1 MREERQPRVLRHSAV
16 QMAEMC
22 KAILGTPDAWVK
34 TAQEGGGNLTK
45 RLISSPGEPTITNR
59 RKTMTERTQKG
70 TAKGRASKPKTT
82 ATSKNAKAK
91 ATKHTGTR
99 GTKQSTKPTG
109 AKKSTK
115 QAVKLSKKPAVK
127 ASAKRVETRP
137 VALPP
142 ARPVA
147 PTTSQ
152 GESLVPM
159 EVRGTAEWSDLNKR
173 MFIERIELKRR
184 MDELDGKRGSLQRRE
199 LSRVRRDYERIT
211 MRIVDANYGLL
222 RKYVKL
228 FTGSASREDAKDFEA
243 AGRLGLMRAIDNYD
257 PYRGSF
263 AQWAFKPIQREVL
276 RAVHSA
282 DHNNMNPGD
291 FERRP
296 EILRALK
303 KLQGENDEVK
313 PTEAQV
319 AVEAGVTIEQVK
331 RVLHAPRMDSL
342 HTPVGDG
349 DGSVLSDLIE
359 DKNSLIEDAVISSI
373 GVETLNSYGLS
384 ALDAREYFVLSRRL
398 GLDCEP
404 EQRLSAIG
412 EMLNLSREAVRQ
424 IEAKAIAKMSHP
436 VLLRLLVRN
445 GKQ

>member
-1 MREERQPRVLRHSAV
+1 M
-16 QMAEMC
+16 
-22 KAILGTPDAWVK
+22 
-34 TAQEGGGNLTK
+34 TA
-45 RLISSPGEPTITNR
+45 
-59 RKTMTERTQKG
+59 
-70 TAKGRASKPKTT
+70 GR
-82 ATSKNAKAK
+82 KAK
-91 ATKHTGTR
+91 AQPKRAVAARETKKRKVG
-99 GTKQSTKPTG
+99 GSP
-109 AKKSTK
+109 AKK
-115 QAVKLSKKPAVK
+115 QAVKKAGGTKTAKAKTGKTAAAKAPSKKVVKTTGSATKNSGAVQIT
-127 ASAKRVETRP
+127 VPVRP
-137 VALPP
+137 VP
-142 ARPVA
+142 AATNV
-147 PTTSQ
+147 
-152 GESLVPM
+152 GETLVPI

-184 MDELDGKRGSLQRRE
+184 MDELEGKKGSSQRRE
-199 LSRVRRDYERIT
+199 LARVRRDYERIT
-211 MRIVDANYGLL
+211 MRIVESNYGLL

-303 KLQGENDEVK
+303 KLQGENEEVK

-319 AVEAGVTIEQVK
+319 AAEAGVTIEQVK

-342 HTPVGDG
+342 HTPVGDS

-359 DKNSLIEDAVISSI
+359 DKSSLIEEAVISSI

-412 EMLNLSREAVRQ
+412 EMLKLSREAVRQ

-445 GKQ
+445 GKA

>member
-1 MREERQPRVLRHSAV
+1 M
-16 QMAEMC
+16 
-22 KAILGTPDAWVK
+22 
-34 TAQEGGGNLTK
+34 
-45 RLISSPGEPTITNR
+45 
-59 RKTMTERTQKG
+59 
-70 TAKGRASKPKTT
+70 
-82 ATSKNAKAK
+82 
-91 ATKHTGTR
+91 
-99 GTKQSTKPTG
+99 TKP
-109 AKKSTK
+109 AKKSTTKSRTTKLKTANSYKSAAGKAAKKKATLGAPRSTKQATKKGAKSAAK
-115 QAVKLSKKPAVK
+115 QAVGKAPVK
-127 ASAKRVETRP
+127 RGGVRVNKVTVRQT
-137 VALPP
+137 A
-142 ARPVA
+142 AT
-147 PTTSQ
+147 TTSA
-152 GESLVPM
+152 GEALVPM
-159 EVRGTAEWSDLNKR
+159 EVRGTAEWSDMNKR
-173 MFIERIELKRR
+173 MFIERGELKRR
-184 MDELDGKRGSLQRRE
+184 MEELDGKRGGLQRRE

-211 MRIVDANYGLL
+211 MRIVDSNYGLL

-228 FTGSASREDAKDFEA
+228 FTGSASAEDAKDFES
-243 AGRLGLMRAIDNYD
+243 AGRLGLMRAINNYD

-282 DHNNMNPGD
+282 DHNNMNAGD

-296 EILRALK
+296 EILRAVK
-303 KLQGENDEVK
+303 KLQGANLVVK

-342 HTPVGDG
+342 HTPIGDG
-349 DGSVLSDLIE
+349 EGSVLSDLIE
-359 DKNSLIEDAVISSI
+359 DKSSLIEDAVIASI
-373 GVETLNSYGLS
+373 GIETLNSYGLS

>member
-1 MREERQPRVLRHSAV
+1 VTINKKSNA
-16 QMAEMC
+16 
-22 KAILGTPDAWVK
+22 K
-34 TAQEGGGNLTK
+34 TAKTVKAVGRPKKTTQATSTKKLTK
-45 RLISSPGEPTITNR
+45 TSGAE
-59 RKTMTERTQKG
+59 
-70 TAKGRASKPKTT
+70 SKP
-82 ATSKNAKAK
+82 A
-91 ATKHTGTR
+91 G
-99 GTKQSTKPTG
+99 
-109 AKKSTK
+109 
-115 QAVKLSKKPAVK
+115 SKKT
-127 ASAKRVETRP
+127 ASAKKNAPEVIEQ
-137 VALPP
+137 
-142 ARPVA
+142 VA
-147 PTTSQ
+147 PVRRNSRTKVIAPLP
-152 GESLVPM
+152 GEEMVPA
-159 EVRGTAEWSDLNKR
+159 ELKGTAEWSDMNKR
-173 MFIERIELKRR
+173 MFIQRIEIKKRI
-184 MDELDGKRGSLQRRE
+184 DKLEASKNKAAKRRE
-199 LSRVRRDYERIT
+199 LSRAKRDYEDLT
-211 MRIVDANYGLL
+211 MRIVEANYGLL

-228 FTGSASREDAKDFEA
+228 FTGSASREDARDFEA

-303 KLQGENDEVK
+303 KLQGENEEVK

-319 AVEAGVTIEQVK
+319 AAEAGVTIEQVK

-342 HTPVGDG
+342 HTPVGDA
-349 DGSVLSDLIE
+349 DGAVLSDLIE
-359 DKNSLIEDAVISSI
+359 DKGGALEDVVISAI
-373 GVETLNSYGLS
+373 GVESLTNYGLS

-412 EMLNLSREAVRQ
+412 EMLKLSREAVRQ
-424 IEAKAIAKMSHP
+424 IEAKAIAKTSHP

>member
-1 MREERQPRVLRHSAV
+1 MTNNKKSN
-16 QMAEMC
+16 
-22 KAILGTPDAWVK
+22 TK
-34 TAQEGGGNLTK
+34 TAKTVKAVGRPKKTTQATSTKKLTK
-45 RLISSPGEPTITNR
+45 TSGAVSKQVGNKKTASVKKSSPEVIEQVTPVRRNSRTKVIAPLPGEEMVPA
-59 RKTMTERTQKG
+59 ELKG
-70 TAKGRASKPKTT
+70 T
-82 ATSKNAKAK
+82 
-91 ATKHTGTR
+91 
-99 GTKQSTKPTG
+99 
-109 AKKSTK
+109 
-115 QAVKLSKKPAVK
+115 V
-127 ASAKRVETRP
+127 
-137 VALPP
+137 
-142 ARPVA
+142 
-147 PTTSQ
+147 
-152 GESLVPM
+152 
-159 EVRGTAEWSDLNKR
+159 EWSDMNKR
-173 MFIERIELKRR
+173 MFIQRIEIKKRI
-184 MDELDGKRGSLQRRE
+184 DKLEASKNKAAKRRE
-199 LSRVRRDYERIT
+199 LSRAKRDYEDLT
-211 MRIVDANYGLL
+211 MRIVEANYGLL

-228 FTGSASREDAKDFEA
+228 FTGSASREDARDFEA
-243 AGRLGLMRAIDNYD
+243 AGRLGLMRAIANYD

-303 KLQGENDEVK
+303 KLQGENEEVK

-319 AVEAGVTIEQVK
+319 AAEAGVTIEQVK

-342 HTPVGDG
+342 HTPVGDA
-349 DGSVLSDLIE
+349 DGAVLSDLIE
-359 DKNSLIEDAVISSI
+359 DKGRNLEDAVISAI
-373 GVETLNSYGLS
+373 GVESLTNYGLS

-412 EMLNLSREAVRQ
+412 EMLKLSREAVRQ

>member
-1 MREERQPRVLRHSAV
+1 M
-16 QMAEMC
+16 
-22 KAILGTPDAWVK
+22 
-34 TAQEGGGNLTK
+34 TK
-45 RLISSPGEPTITNR
+45 RKQTGATKRPPL
-59 RKTMTERTQKG
+59 
-70 TAKGRASKPKTT
+70 KPKTAKPASKGT
-82 ATSKNAKAK
+82 KSVTKPATSTRKSKPQTKTKSVVAKPVIVKPVVSAAERP
-91 ATKHTGTR
+91 ATAEG
-99 GTKQSTKPTG
+99 
-109 AKKSTK
+109 
-115 QAVKLSKKPAVK
+115 
-127 ASAKRVETRP
+127 ET
-137 VALPP
+137 
-142 ARPVA
+142 
-147 PTTSQ
+147 
-152 GESLVPM
+152 LVPL
-159 EVRGTAEWSDLNKR
+159 EVRGTAEWSDMNKR
-173 MFIERIELKRR
+173 MFIERNELKRR
-184 MDELDGKRGSLQRRE
+184 ITELEGKRGARQRRE

-211 MRIVDANYGLL
+211 MKIIDSNYGLL

-303 KLQGENDEVK
+303 KLQGGDEDTK
-313 PTEAQV
+313 PTEAQI
-319 AVEAGVTIEQVK
+319 AAEAGVTIEQVK

-342 HTPVGDG
+342 HTPVGDSE
-349 DGSVLSDLIE
+349 GSVLSDLIE
-359 DKNSLIEDAVISSI
+359 DKTSLIEDAVISSI

>member
-1 MREERQPRVLRHSAV
+1 MPPSADNK
-16 QMAEMC
+16 Q
-22 KAILGTPDAWVK
+22 LGGEHM
-34 TAQEGGGNLTK
+34 TA
-45 RLISSPGEPTITNR
+45 
-59 RKTMTERTQKG
+59 
-70 TAKGRASKPKTT
+70 GR
-82 ATSKNAKAK
+82 KAK
-91 ATKHTGTR
+91 AQPKRAVAARETKKRKVG
-99 GTKQSTKPTG
+99 GSP
-109 AKKSTK
+109 AKK
-115 QAVKLSKKPAVK
+115 QAVKKAGGTKTAKAKTSKTAAAKTPSKKVVKTTGSATKNSGAVQIT
-127 ASAKRVETRP
+127 VPVRP
-137 VALPP
+137 VP
-142 ARPVA
+142 AATNV
-147 PTTSQ
+147 
-152 GESLVPM
+152 GETLVPI

-184 MDELDGKRGSLQRRE
+184 MDELEGKKGSSQRRE
-199 LSRVRRDYERIT
+199 LARVRRDYERIT
-211 MRIVDANYGLL
+211 MRIVESNYGLL

-263 AQWAFKPIQREVL
+263 AQWAFKPIQHEVL

-303 KLQGENDEVK
+303 KLQGENEEVK

-319 AVEAGVTIEQVK
+319 AAEAGVTIEQVK

-342 HTPVGDG
+342 HTPVGDS

-359 DKNSLIEDAVISSI
+359 DKNSLIEEAVISSI

-412 EMLNLSREAVRQ
+412 EMLKLSREAVRQ

-445 GKQ
+445 GKA

>member
-1 MREERQPRVLRHSAV
+1 M
-16 QMAEMC
+16 
-22 KAILGTPDAWVK
+22 
-34 TAQEGGGNLTK
+34 
-45 RLISSPGEPTITNR
+45 
-59 RKTMTERTQKG
+59 
-70 TAKGRASKPKTT
+70 
-82 ATSKNAKAK
+82 
-91 ATKHTGTR
+91 ATKKQAGKKSGTTR
-99 GTKQSTKPTG
+99 TSGGS
-109 AKKSTK
+109 AKKSVK
-115 QAVKLSKKPAVK
+115 AAGKKAAVKKTTVVKKSSGKPVRTKTEKQLTKPAVE
-127 ASAKRVETRP
+127 V
-137 VALPP
+137 
-142 ARPVA
+142 VA
-147 PTTSQ
+147 PEVVEEMD
-152 GESLVPM
+152 GIPE
-159 EVRGTAEWSDLNKR
+159 EVRGTAEWSDMNKR
-173 MFIERIELKRR
+173 MFIERMEIKKRIGR
-184 MDELDGKRGSLQRRE
+184 LEDKNDPSKRRE
-199 LSRVRRDYERIT
+199 LSRAKREYENLT

-228 FTGSASREDAKDFEA
+228 FTGSATREDARDFEA

-303 KLQGENDEVK
+303 KLQGENEEFR

-319 AVEAGVTIEQVK
+319 AAEAGVTIEQVK

-342 HTPVGDG
+342 HTPVGDS
-349 DGSVLSDLIE
+349 DGAVLSDLIE

-373 GVETLNSYGLS
+373 GVETLTNYGLS

-412 EMLNLSREAVRQ
+412 DMLKLSREAVRQ

-445 GKQ
+445 GNR

>member
-1 MREERQPRVLRHSAV
+1 
-16 QMAEMC
+16 MA
-22 KAILGTPDAWVK
+22 
-34 TAQEGGGNLTK
+34 TK
-45 RLISSPGEPTITNR
+45 
-59 RKTMTERTQKG
+59 K
-70 TAKGRASKPKTT
+70 RAGQ
-82 ATSKNAKAK
+82 AKA
-91 ATKHTGTR
+91 GTR
-99 GTKQSTKPTG
+99 TKKTGG
-109 AKKSTK
+109 AKKTVVPKKTGTK
-115 QAVKLSKKPAVK
+115 VGAKTGTSKVGTKSAGNNPLVSKKKDAKVSSVAAKVKVK
-127 ASAKRVETRP
+127 AQVEIEE
-137 VALPP
+137 VENEDEGGIP
-142 ARPVA
+142 A
-147 PTTSQ
+147 
-152 GESLVPM
+152 
-159 EVRGTAEWSDLNKR
+159 EVRGTAEWSDMNKR
-173 MFIERIELKRR
+173 MFIERIEVKKRIAR
-184 MDELDGKRGSLQRRE
+184 LEERNNPAKRRE
-199 LSRVRRDYERIT
+199 LARAKREYETLT
-211 MRIVDANYGLL
+211 MKIVDANYGLL

-228 FTGSASREDAKDFEA
+228 FTGSATREDAKDFEA

-303 KLQGENDEVK
+303 KLQGENEDLK

-319 AVEAGVTIEQVK
+319 AAEAGVTIEQVK

-342 HTPVGDG
+342 HTPVGDA
-349 DGSVLSDLIE
+349 DGAVLSDLIE

-373 GVETLNSYGLS
+373 GVETLTNYGLS

-412 EMLNLSREAVRQ
+412 DMLKLSREAVRQ

-445 GKQ
+445 GKN

>member
-1 MREERQPRVLRHSAV
+1 M
-16 QMAEMC
+16 
-22 KAILGTPDAWVK
+22 
-34 TAQEGGGNLTK
+34 TA
-45 RLISSPGEPTITNR
+45 
-59 RKTMTERTQKG
+59 
-70 TAKGRASKPKTT
+70 GR
-82 ATSKNAKAK
+82 KAK
-91 ATKHTGTR
+91 AQPKRAVAARETKKRKVG
-99 GTKQSTKPTG
+99 GSP
-109 AKKSTK
+109 AKK
-115 QAVKLSKKPAVK
+115 QAVKKAGGTKTAKAKTSKTAAAKTPSKKVVKTTGSATKNSGAVQIT
-127 ASAKRVETRP
+127 VPVRP
-137 VALPP
+137 VP
-142 ARPVA
+142 AATNV
-147 PTTSQ
+147 
-152 GESLVPM
+152 GETLVPI

-184 MDELDGKRGSLQRRE
+184 MDELEGKKGSSQRRE
-199 LSRVRRDYERIT
+199 LARVRRDYERIT
-211 MRIVDANYGLL
+211 MRIVESNYGLL

-303 KLQGENDEVK
+303 KLQGENEEVK

-319 AVEAGVTIEQVK
+319 AAEAGVTIEQVK

-342 HTPVGDG
+342 HTPVGDS

-359 DKNSLIEDAVISSI
+359 DKNSLIEEAVISSI

-412 EMLNLSREAVRQ
+412 EMLKLSREAVRQ

-445 GKQ
+445 GKA

>member
-1 MREERQPRVLRHSAV
+1 
-16 QMAEMC
+16 MAAKKQAGRGK
-22 KAILGTPDAWVK
+22 KAA
-34 TAQEGGGNLTK
+34 A
-45 RLISSPGEPTITNR
+45 
-59 RKTMTERTQKG
+59 
-70 TAKGRASKPKTT
+70 RAEKTT
-82 ATSKNAKAK
+82 SSAKKPVAGPKAAKTTKLTRATPRARNSAKEAAATSKA
-91 ATKHTGTR
+91 
-99 GTKQSTKPTG
+99 
-109 AKKSTK
+109 
-115 QAVKLSKKPAVK
+115 AVKPVVAVEDTDDGIIPA
-127 ASAKRVETRP
+127 EI
-137 VALPP
+137 
-142 ARPVA
+142 
-147 PTTSQ
+147 
-152 GESLVPM
+152 
-159 EVRGTAEWSDLNKR
+159 RGTAEWSDLNKR
-173 MFIERIELKRR
+173 MFIERIEIKKRIVKL
-184 MDELDGKRGSLQRRE
+184 EEKNNPSKRRE
-199 LSRVRRDYERIT
+199 LARAKREYETLT

-228 FTGSASREDAKDFEA
+228 FTGSATREDAKDFEA

-303 KLQGENDEVK
+303 KLQGENEEYK

-319 AVEAGVTIEQVK
+319 AAEAGVTIEQVK

-342 HTPVGDG
+342 HTPVGDS
-349 DGSVLSDLIE
+349 DGAVLSDLIE
-359 DKNSLIEDAVISSI
+359 DKNSLIEDAVISAI
-373 GVETLNSYGLS
+373 GVETLTNYGLS

-412 EMLNLSREAVRQ
+412 DMLKLSREAVRQ

-445 GKQ
+445 GKN

>member
-1 MREERQPRVLRHSAV
+1 M
-16 QMAEMC
+16 
-22 KAILGTPDAWVK
+22 
-34 TAQEGGGNLTK
+34 
-45 RLISSPGEPTITNR
+45 
-59 RKTMTERTQKG
+59 
-70 TAKGRASKPKTT
+70 
-82 ATSKNAKAK
+82 
-91 ATKHTGTR
+91 ATKKQAGKKSGTTR
-99 GTKQSTKPTG
+99 TSGES
-109 AKKSTK
+109 AKKSVK
-115 QAVKLSKKPAVK
+115 AAGKKAAVKKTTVAKKSSGKPVRTKTEKQLTKPAVE
-127 ASAKRVETRP
+127 V
-137 VALPP
+137 
-142 ARPVA
+142 VA
-147 PTTSQ
+147 PEVVEEMD
-152 GESLVPM
+152 GIPE
-159 EVRGTAEWSDLNKR
+159 EVRGTAEWSDMNKR
-173 MFIERIELKRR
+173 MFIERMEIKKRIGR
-184 MDELDGKRGSLQRRE
+184 LEDKNDPSKRRE
-199 LSRVRRDYERIT
+199 LSRAKREYENLT

-228 FTGSASREDAKDFEA
+228 FTGSATREDARDFEA

-303 KLQGENDEVK
+303 KLQGENEEFR

-319 AVEAGVTIEQVK
+319 AAEAGVTIEQVK

-342 HTPVGDG
+342 HTPVGDS
-349 DGSVLSDLIE
+349 DGAVLSDLIE

-373 GVETLNSYGLS
+373 GVETLTNYGLS

-412 EMLNLSREAVRQ
+412 DMLKLSREAVRQ

-445 GKQ
+445 GNR

>member
-1 MREERQPRVLRHSAV
+1 MTINKKSNA
-16 QMAEMC
+16 
-22 KAILGTPDAWVK
+22 K
-34 TAQEGGGNLTK
+34 TAKTVKAVGRPKKTTQATSTKKLTK
-45 RLISSPGEPTITNR
+45 TSGAE
-59 RKTMTERTQKG
+59 
-70 TAKGRASKPKTT
+70 SKP
-82 ATSKNAKAK
+82 A
-91 ATKHTGTR
+91 G
-99 GTKQSTKPTG
+99 
-109 AKKSTK
+109 
-115 QAVKLSKKPAVK
+115 SKKT
-127 ASAKRVETRP
+127 ASAKKNAPEVIEQ
-137 VALPP
+137 
-142 ARPVA
+142 VA
-147 PTTSQ
+147 PVRRNSRTKVIAPLP
-152 GESLVPM
+152 GEEMVPA
-159 EVRGTAEWSDLNKR
+159 ELKGTAEWSDMNKR
-173 MFIERIELKRR
+173 MFIQRIEIKKRI
-184 MDELDGKRGSLQRRE
+184 DKLEASKNKAAKRRE
-199 LSRVRRDYERIT
+199 LSRAKRDYEDLT
-211 MRIVDANYGLL
+211 MRIVEANYGLL

-228 FTGSASREDAKDFEA
+228 FTGSASREDARDFEA

-303 KLQGENDEVK
+303 KLQGENEEVK

-319 AVEAGVTIEQVK
+319 AAEAGVTIEQVK

-342 HTPVGDG
+342 HTPVGDA
-349 DGSVLSDLIE
+349 DGAVLSDLIE
-359 DKNSLIEDAVISSI
+359 DKGGALEDVVISAI
-373 GVETLNSYGLS
+373 GVESLTNYGLS

-412 EMLNLSREAVRQ
+412 EMLKLSREAVRQ

>member
-1 MREERQPRVLRHSAV
+1 VTNNKKSNT
-16 QMAEMC
+16 
-22 KAILGTPDAWVK
+22 KTVK
-34 TAQEGGGNLTK
+34 TVKAVGRPKKTTQATSTKKLTK
-45 RLISSPGEPTITNR
+45 TSGA
-59 RKTMTERTQKG
+59 G
-70 TAKGRASKPKTT
+70 SKPVGNKKT
-82 ATSKNAKAK
+82 
-91 ATKHTGTR
+91 
-99 GTKQSTKPTG
+99 
-109 AKKSTK
+109 
-115 QAVKLSKKPAVK
+115 
-127 ASAKRVETRP
+127 ASAKKGAPEVIEP
-137 VALPP
+137 VVPVRRNSRTKVIAPLPGEEMVP
-142 ARPVA
+142 A
-147 PTTSQ
+147 
-152 GESLVPM
+152 ELK
-159 EVRGTAEWSDLNKR
+159 GTAEWSDMNKR
-173 MFIERIELKRR
+173 MFIQRIEIKKRI
-184 MDELDGKRGSLQRRE
+184 DKLESSKNKAAKRRE
-199 LSRVRRDYERIT
+199 LSRAKRDYEDLT
-211 MRIVDANYGLL
+211 MRIVEANYGLL

-228 FTGSASREDAKDFEA
+228 FTGSASREDARDFEA

-303 KLQGENDEVK
+303 KLQGENEEVK

-319 AVEAGVTIEQVK
+319 AAEAGVTIEQVK

-342 HTPVGDG
+342 HMPVGDA
-349 DGSVLSDLIE
+349 DGAVLSDLIE
-359 DKNSLIEDAVISSI
+359 DKGGNLEDVVISAI
-373 GVETLNSYGLS
+373 GVESLTNYGLS

-412 EMLNLSREAVRQ
+412 EMLKLSREAVRQ

>member
-1 MREERQPRVLRHSAV
+1 MTAGRKAKAQSKRAVAARETKKRKVGGSSAKKQV
-16 QMAEMC
+16 VK
-22 KAILGTPDAWVK
+22 KAGGTK
-34 TAQEGGGNLTK
+34 T
-45 RLISSPGEPTITNR
+45 
-59 RKTMTERTQKG
+59 
-70 TAKGRASKPKTT
+70 
-82 ATSKNAKAK
+82 AKAK
-91 ATKHTGTR
+91 TSKAAAKAPSKKVVKTTGSATKN
-99 GTKQSTKPTG
+99 SG
-109 AKKSTK
+109 AAQITVSM
-115 QAVKLSKKPAVK
+115 
-127 ASAKRVETRP
+127 RP
-137 VALPP
+137 VP
-142 ARPVA
+142 AATNV
-147 PTTSQ
+147 
-152 GESLVPM
+152 GETLVPI

-184 MDELDGKRGSLQRRE
+184 MDELEGKKGSSQRRE
-199 LSRVRRDYERIT
+199 LARVRRDYERIT
-211 MRIVDANYGLL
+211 MRIVESNYGLL

-303 KLQGENDEVK
+303 KLQGENEEVK

-319 AVEAGVTIEQVK
+319 AAEAGVTIEQVK

-342 HTPVGDG
+342 HTPVGDS

-359 DKNSLIEDAVISSI
+359 DKNSLIEEAVISSI

-412 EMLNLSREAVRQ
+412 EMLKLSREAVRQ

-445 GKQ
+445 GKA

>member
-1 MREERQPRVLRHSAV
+1 M
-16 QMAEMC
+16 
-22 KAILGTPDAWVK
+22 
-34 TAQEGGGNLTK
+34 TA
-45 RLISSPGEPTITNR
+45 
-59 RKTMTERTQKG
+59 
-70 TAKGRASKPKTT
+70 GR
-82 ATSKNAKAK
+82 KAK
-91 ATKHTGTR
+91 AQPKRAVAARETKKRKVG
-99 GTKQSTKPTG
+99 GSP
-109 AKKSTK
+109 AKK
-115 QAVKLSKKPAVK
+115 QAVKKAGGTKTAKAKTGKTAAAKTPSKKVVKTTGSATKNSGAVQIT
-127 ASAKRVETRP
+127 VPVRP
-137 VALPP
+137 VP
-142 ARPVA
+142 AATNV
-147 PTTSQ
+147 
-152 GESLVPM
+152 GETLVPI

-184 MDELDGKRGSLQRRE
+184 MDELEGKKGSSQRRE
-199 LSRVRRDYERIT
+199 LARVRRDYERIT
-211 MRIVDANYGLL
+211 MRIVESNYGLL

-303 KLQGENDEVK
+303 KLQGENEEVK

-319 AVEAGVTIEQVK
+319 AAEAGVTIEQVK

-342 HTPVGDG
+342 HTPVGDS

-412 EMLNLSREAVRQ
+412 EMLKLSREAVRQ

-445 GKQ
+445 GKA

>member
-1 MREERQPRVLRHSAV
+1 
-16 QMAEMC
+16 MATKKRAGQA
-22 KAILGTPDAWVK
+22 KAGTRTKK
-34 TAQEGGGNLTK
+34 TGGAKKTVVPKKTGTKAGAKTGTSKVGTKGVGNNPLV
-45 RLISSPGEPTITNR
+45 
-59 RKTMTERTQKG
+59 
-70 TAKGRASKPKTT
+70 SK
-82 ATSKNAKAK
+82 KNAKTSSTAAK
-91 ATKHTGTR
+91 
-99 GTKQSTKPTG
+99 
-109 AKKSTK
+109 
-115 QAVKLSKKPAVK
+115 VKIKAQVEIEHVENEDEYGIPA
-127 ASAKRVETRP
+127 
-137 VALPP
+137 
-142 ARPVA
+142 
-147 PTTSQ
+147 
-152 GESLVPM
+152 
-159 EVRGTAEWSDLNKR
+159 EVRGTAEWSDMNKR
-173 MFIERIELKRR
+173 MFIERIEVKKRISR
-184 MDELDGKRGSLQRRE
+184 LEERNNPAKRRE
-199 LSRVRRDYERIT
+199 LARAKREYETLT
-211 MRIVDANYGLL
+211 MKIVDANYGLL

-228 FTGSASREDAKDFEA
+228 FTGSATREDAKDFEA

-303 KLQGENDEVK
+303 KLQGENEDLK

-319 AVEAGVTIEQVK
+319 AAEAGVTIEQVK

-342 HTPVGDG
+342 HTPVGDA
-349 DGSVLSDLIE
+349 DGAVLSDLIE

-373 GVETLNSYGLS
+373 GVETLTNYGLS

-412 EMLNLSREAVRQ
+412 DMLKLSREAVRQ

-445 GKQ
+445 GKN

>member
-1 MREERQPRVLRHSAV
+1 MTNNKKSN
-16 QMAEMC
+16 
-22 KAILGTPDAWVK
+22 TK
-34 TAQEGGGNLTK
+34 TAKTVKAVGRPKKTTQATSTKKLTK
-45 RLISSPGEPTITNR
+45 TSGAVSKPAGSKKTASVKKSAPEVIEQVAPVRRNSRTKVIAPLPGEE
-59 RKTMTERTQKG
+59 M
-70 TAKGRASKPKTT
+70 
-82 ATSKNAKAK
+82 
-91 ATKHTGTR
+91 
-99 GTKQSTKPTG
+99 
-109 AKKSTK
+109 
-115 QAVKLSKKPAVK
+115 VPAELK
-127 ASAKRVETRP
+127 
-137 VALPP
+137 
-142 ARPVA
+142 
-147 PTTSQ
+147 
-152 GESLVPM
+152 
-159 EVRGTAEWSDLNKR
+159 GTAEWSDMNKR
-173 MFIERIELKRR
+173 MFIQRIEIKKRI
-184 MDELDGKRGSLQRRE
+184 DKLEASKNKAAKRRE
-199 LSRVRRDYERIT
+199 LSRAKRDYEDLT
-211 MRIVDANYGLL
+211 MRIVEANYGLL

-228 FTGSASREDAKDFEA
+228 FTGSASREDARDFEA

-303 KLQGENDEVK
+303 KLQGENEEVK

-319 AVEAGVTIEQVK
+319 AAEAGVTIEQVK

-342 HTPVGDG
+342 HTPVGDA
-349 DGSVLSDLIE
+349 DGAVLSDLIE
-359 DKNSLIEDAVISSI
+359 DKGGNLEDAVISAI
-373 GVETLNSYGLS
+373 GVESLTNYGLS

-412 EMLNLSREAVRQ
+412 EMLKLSREAVRQ

>member
-1 MREERQPRVLRHSAV
+1 VTNNKKSN
-16 QMAEMC
+16 
-22 KAILGTPDAWVK
+22 TK
-34 TAQEGGGNLTK
+34 TAKTVKAVGRPKKTTQATSTKKLTK
-45 RLISSPGEPTITNR
+45 TSGAVSKQVGNKKTASVKKSAPEVIEQVTPVRRNSRTKVIAPLPGEE
-59 RKTMTERTQKG
+59 M
-70 TAKGRASKPKTT
+70 
-82 ATSKNAKAK
+82 
-91 ATKHTGTR
+91 
-99 GTKQSTKPTG
+99 
-109 AKKSTK
+109 
-115 QAVKLSKKPAVK
+115 VPAELK
-127 ASAKRVETRP
+127 
-137 VALPP
+137 
-142 ARPVA
+142 
-147 PTTSQ
+147 
-152 GESLVPM
+152 
-159 EVRGTAEWSDLNKR
+159 GTAEWSDMNKR
-173 MFIERIELKRR
+173 MFIQRIEIKKRI
-184 MDELDGKRGSLQRRE
+184 DKLEASKNKAAKRRE
-199 LSRVRRDYERIT
+199 LSRAKRDYEDLT
-211 MRIVDANYGLL
+211 MRIVEANYGLL

-228 FTGSASREDAKDFEA
+228 FTGSASREDARDFEA

-303 KLQGENDEVK
+303 KLQGENEEVK

-319 AVEAGVTIEQVK
+319 AAEAGVTIEQVK

-342 HTPVGDG
+342 HTPVGDA
-349 DGSVLSDLIE
+349 DGAVLSDLIE
-359 DKNSLIEDAVISSI
+359 DKGGNLEDAVISAI
-373 GVETLNSYGLS
+373 GVESLTNYGLS

-412 EMLNLSREAVRQ
+412 EMLKLSREAVRQ

>member
-1 MREERQPRVLRHSAV
+1 
-16 QMAEMC
+16 MA
-22 KAILGTPDAWVK
+22 T
-34 TAQEGGGNLTK
+34 NK
-45 RLISSPGEPTITNR
+45 RAG
-59 RKTMTERTQKG
+59 Q
-70 TAKGRASKPKTT
+70 
-82 ATSKNAKAK
+82 AKA
-91 ATKHTGTR
+91 GTR
-99 GTKQSTKPTG
+99 TKNTGG
-109 AKKSTK
+109 AKKTVVPKKTGTKVGAKTGTSKVGTKSTGNNPL
-115 QAVKLSKKPAVK
+115 VSKKKGAKVGSVAAKVKVK
-127 ASAKRVETRP
+127 AQVEIEA
-137 VALPP
+137 VENEDEGGVP
-142 ARPVA
+142 A
-147 PTTSQ
+147 
-152 GESLVPM
+152 
-159 EVRGTAEWSDLNKR
+159 EVRGTAEWSDMNKR
-173 MFIERIELKRR
+173 MFIERVEVKKRIAR
-184 MDELDGKRGSLQRRE
+184 LEERNNPAKRRE
-199 LSRVRRDYERIT
+199 LARAKREYETLT
-211 MRIVDANYGLL
+211 MKIVDANYGLL

-228 FTGSASREDAKDFEA
+228 FTGSATREDAKDFEA

-303 KLQGENDEVK
+303 KLQGENEDLK

-319 AVEAGVTIEQVK
+319 AAEAGVTIEQVK

-342 HTPVGDG
+342 HTPVGDA
-349 DGSVLSDLIE
+349 DGAVLSDLIE

-373 GVETLNSYGLS
+373 GVETLTNYGLS

-412 EMLNLSREAVRQ
+412 DMLKLSREAVRQ

-445 GKQ
+445 GKN

>member
-1 MREERQPRVLRHSAV
+1 M
-16 QMAEMC
+16 
-22 KAILGTPDAWVK
+22 
-34 TAQEGGGNLTK
+34 
-45 RLISSPGEPTITNR
+45 
-59 RKTMTERTQKG
+59 
-70 TAKGRASKPKTT
+70 
-82 ATSKNAKAK
+82 
-91 ATKHTGTR
+91 ATKKQAGKKSGTTR
-99 GTKQSTKPTG
+99 TSGGS
-109 AKKSTK
+109 AKKSVK
-115 QAVKLSKKPAVK
+115 AAGKKAAVKKTTVVKKSSGKPVRTKTEKQLTKPAVE
-127 ASAKRVETRP
+127 V
-137 VALPP
+137 
-142 ARPVA
+142 VA
-147 PTTSQ
+147 PEVIEEMD
-152 GESLVPM
+152 GIPE
-159 EVRGTAEWSDLNKR
+159 EVRGTAEWSDMNKR
-173 MFIERIELKRR
+173 MFIERMEIKKRIGR
-184 MDELDGKRGSLQRRE
+184 LEDKNDPSKRRE
-199 LSRVRRDYERIT
+199 LSRAKREYENLT

-228 FTGSASREDAKDFEA
+228 FTGSATREDARDFEA

-303 KLQGENDEVK
+303 KLQGENEEFR

-319 AVEAGVTIEQVK
+319 AAEAGVTIEQVK

-342 HTPVGDG
+342 HTPVGDS
-349 DGSVLSDLIE
+349 DGAVLSDLIE

-373 GVETLNSYGLS
+373 GVETLTNYGLS

-412 EMLNLSREAVRQ
+412 DMLKLSREAVRQ

-445 GKQ
+445 GNR

>member
-1 MREERQPRVLRHSAV
+1 
-16 QMAEMC
+16 
-22 KAILGTPDAWVK
+22 
-34 TAQEGGGNLTK
+34 
-45 RLISSPGEPTITNR
+45 
-59 RKTMTERTQKG
+59 MTQR
-70 TAKGRASKPKTT
+70 
-82 ATSKNAKAK
+82 
-91 ATKHTGTR
+91 
-99 GTKQSTKPTG
+99 
-109 AKKSTK
+109 
-115 QAVKLSKKPAVK
+115 KKPANSTAQGRTAAK
-127 ASAKRVETRP
+127 AAKKTGAGKAAGTSGKKAAPKTAAKRTAKAAPKAAKAAPKSPAKAGTKAAKTAETKRAASVET
-137 VALPP
+137 A
-142 ARPVA
+142 AAKAASTA
-147 PTTSQ
+147 PTRLIGQANSRVRSTSQ
-152 GESLVPM
+152 EIAPIVKPVVSEDGEDVDTLA

-173 MFIERIELKRR
+173 MFIQRLDLKRR
-184 MDELDGKRGSLQRRE
+184 IDRLEGSTGGAKRRE
-199 LSRVRRDYERIT
+199 LARAKREYENLT
-211 MRIVDANYGLL
+211 MQIIEANYGLL

-228 FTGSASREDAKDFEA
+228 FTGSASREDARDFEA

-303 KLQGENDEVK
+303 KLQGENEEFK

-319 AVEAGVTIEQVK
+319 AAEAGVTIEQVK

-349 DGSVLSDLIE
+349 DGAVLSDLIE
-359 DKNSLIEDAVISSI
+359 DRSGPLDEAVINAI
-373 GVETLNSYGLS
+373 GVESLTNYGLS
-384 ALDAREYFVLSRRL
+384 ALDPREYFVLSRRL

-412 EMLNLSREAVRQ
+412 DMLKLSREAVRQ

>member
-1 MREERQPRVLRHSAV
+1 
-16 QMAEMC
+16 MC
-22 KAILGTPDAWVK
+22 KANPVTPDAWVK
-34 TAQEGGGNLTK
+34 TAQEGGGNITK
-45 RLISSPGEPTITNR
+45 RLISSPGQPTITNR
-59 RKTMTERTQKG
+59 RKTMTERAQKG

-82 ATSKNAKAK
+82 ATSKRAKAK
-91 ATKHTGTR
+91 ATQQTGAR
-99 GTKQSTKPTG
+99 GTKQS
-109 AKKSTK
+109 AKQTAAKASTK
-115 QAVKLSKKPAVK
+115 KTAMTSK
-127 ASAKRVETRP
+127 SQGAKRVQARP
-137 VALPP
+137 TVQPTS
-142 ARPVA
+142 RPVA

-152 GESLVPM
+152 GESLIPM

-184 MDELDGKRGSLQRRE
+184 MDELEGKRGSLQRRE
-199 LSRVRRDYERIT
+199 LARVRRDYERVT
-211 MRIVDANYGLL
+211 LRIVDANYGLL

>member
-1 MREERQPRVLRHSAV
+1 VTINKKSNA
-16 QMAEMC
+16 
-22 KAILGTPDAWVK
+22 K
-34 TAQEGGGNLTK
+34 TAKTVKAVGRPKKTTQATSTKKLTK
-45 RLISSPGEPTITNR
+45 TSGAE
-59 RKTMTERTQKG
+59 
-70 TAKGRASKPKTT
+70 SKPAGSKKT
-82 ATSKNAKAK
+82 AS
-91 ATKHTGTR
+91 
-99 GTKQSTKPTG
+99 
-109 AKKSTK
+109 AKKSAPEVIE
-115 QAVKLSKKPAVK
+115 Q
-127 ASAKRVETRP
+127 
-137 VALPP
+137 
-142 ARPVA
+142 VA
-147 PTTSQ
+147 PVRRNSRTKVIAPLP
-152 GESLVPM
+152 GEEMVPA
-159 EVRGTAEWSDLNKR
+159 ELKGTAEWSDMNKR
-173 MFIERIELKRR
+173 MFIQRIEIKKRI
-184 MDELDGKRGSLQRRE
+184 DKLEASKNKAAKRRE
-199 LSRVRRDYERIT
+199 LSRAKRDYEDLT
-211 MRIVDANYGLL
+211 MRIVEANYGLL

-228 FTGSASREDAKDFEA
+228 FTGSASREDARDFEA

-303 KLQGENDEVK
+303 KLQGENEEVK

-319 AVEAGVTIEQVK
+319 AAEAGVTIEQVK

-342 HTPVGDG
+342 HTPVGDA
-349 DGSVLSDLIE
+349 DGAVLSDLIE
-359 DKNSLIEDAVISSI
+359 DKGGALEDVVISAI
-373 GVETLNSYGLS
+373 GVESLTNYGLS

-412 EMLNLSREAVRQ
+412 EMLKLSREAVRQ

>member
-1 MREERQPRVLRHSAV
+1 MTTGRGAKSQ
-16 QMAEMC
+16 
-22 KAILGTPDAWVK
+22 
-34 TAQEGGGNLTK
+34 TK
-45 RLISSPGEPTITNR
+45 RAATARETKK
-59 RKTMTERTQKG
+59 RKAAGGLVKQG
-70 TAKGRASKPKTT
+70 QAK
-82 ATSKNAKAK
+82 
-91 ATKHTGTR
+91 
-99 GTKQSTKPTG
+99 KQAVGKSVG
-109 AKKSTK
+109 AKKATAKKVTK
-115 QAVKLSKKPAVK
+115 KAASGTNGANKNTAAKPTVPVRTVPA
-127 ASAKRVETRP
+127 ATNLGET
-137 VALPP
+137 
-142 ARPVA
+142 
-147 PTTSQ
+147 
-152 GESLVPM
+152 LVPI

-184 MDELDGKRGSLQRRE
+184 MDELEGKRGSSQRRE
-199 LSRVRRDYERIT
+199 LGRVRRDYERIT
-211 MRIVDANYGLL
+211 MQIVESNYGLL

-303 KLQGENDEVK
+303 KLQGENEETK

-319 AVEAGVTIEQVK
+319 AAEAGVTIEQVK

-342 HTPVGDG
+342 HTPVGDS

-359 DKNSLIEDAVISSI
+359 DKNSLIEEAVISSI

-412 EMLNLSREAVRQ
+412 EMLKLSREAVRQ

-445 GKQ
+445 GKA